1 MGTVRK
7 PKRSIKEIEKAKPS
21 LTPEAREAYLIHL
34 AETRAEEM
42 MLDGTAPASVICEYL
57 KRGGP
62 KARLQKE
69 KDTLELE
76 LIKAKTENLKMA
88 QNMEESLKKAIEA
101 FTDYRGTQDQ
111 DEEYDEFDE

>member
-1 MGTVRK
+1 MARTKKTVESTKLVRG
-7 PKRSIKEIEKAKPS
+7 KPS
-21 LTPEAREAYLIHL
+21 TTPEAREAYLINL

-42 MLDGTAPASVICEYL
+42 MLNGTAPASVICEYL

-69 KDTLELE
+69 KDELELE

-88 QNMEESLKKAIEA
+88 QNMEGLFKEAIAA
-101 FTDYRGTQDQ
+101 FTDYRGSNRTEEDL
-111 DEEYDEFDE
+111 DE

>member
-1 MGTVRK
+1 MARVK
-7 PKRSIKEIEKAKPS
+7 KSPQSIEQVKAKPAK
-21 LTPEAREAYLIHL
+21 TPEAREAYMIHL
-34 AETRAEEM
+34 AETRAEQM

-69 KDTLELE
+69 KDELELE

-88 QNMEESLKKAIEA
+88 QNLEGLFKEAMAA
-101 FTDYRGTQDQ
+101 FTDYRGSN
-111 DEEYDEFDE
+111 EEEDVDEFED